1 MFELENLQNNIV
13 LVAAIAVV
21 AGLLIGWLLTYLLI
35 GRGPSKTELTGKLAA
50 VEEEFE
56 THKQSVDE
64 HFATTSELVNE
75 LTESYVKVYKHLSEG
90 AEQLGGVVDM
100 RNRLTLDD
108 GTAKPSTSEQ
118 ETGDHSF
125 GSASGNA
132 SGKVIEGALAA
143 TATIAVAQD
152 PQSAVSDQGVE
163 ETLTELEQAQT
174 ESGEVDLALADAVGL
189 DTPAE
194 ETDLDPDLDPDS
206 KNNN

>member
-194 ETDLDPDLDPDS
+194 ETDLDPDS